1 MCVLSVLPV
10 FAAAAAAG
18 SGQESHACSV
28 YDLCSSDVI
37 YSSEE
42 IAQI

>member
-10 FAAAAAAG
+10 FAAAAVAG
-18 SGQESHACSV
+18 NGASACSL